1 MKKENVVICI
11 IGAVVVLGGVGFLI
25 KGVID
30 KRNQAIQESIAREEE
45 LKYLEEEYIP
55 SVYRIAIHEAFPV
68 KDVDWNYYQTS
79 EYLDEP
85 TMYVNLY
92 VYNEIMLEQ
101 DSDFE
106 PITLDE
112 VREYMDSSEI
122 TAEYVID
129 SGKNRF
135 EVSEYGMSDRIKAYY
150 EWFRGGGN
158 DLVEDYY
165 SDLNHSYNA
174 ARDDYPE
181 LGLPILSILEL
192 NYEQMCEVIELEE
205 TGSIEDFDAS
215 LFTENE
221 V

>member
-30 KRNQAIQESIAREEE
+30 RRNQAIQESIAREEE

-55 SVYRIAIHEAFPV
+55 SIYRINIHEVFPV

-85 TMYVNLY
+85 IMYVNLY

-135 EVSEYGMSDRIKAYY
+135 EVSEYGMSERIKAYY

-158 DLVEDYY
+158 DLVVDYF
-165 SDLNHSYNA
+165 SDLGCAYDGLRYDS
-174 ARDDYPE
+174 PE
-181 LGLPILSILEL
+181 LGLPVLYAYEMNLE
-192 NYEQMCEVIELEE
+192 QICEVIELEE
-205 TGSIEDFDAS
+205 TGSIEDFDTS
-215 LFTENE
+215 LFTEN
-221 V
+221 

>member
-55 SVYRIAIHEAFPV
+55 SVYRFAIHEAFPV
-68 KDVDWNYYQTS
+68 KDVGWNYYQTS

-85 TMYVNLY
+85 IMYVNLY

-106 PITLDE
+106 LITLDE

-129 SGKNRF
+129 SGKNRL

-150 EWFRGGGN
+150 EWFRGGGE
-158 DLVEDYY
+158 DLVEDYFA
-165 SDLNHSYNA
+165 DLDGAYDMARLYN
-174 ARDDYPE
+174 PE
-181 LGLPILSILEL
+181 LELPILFIKSM
-192 NYEQMCEVIELEE
+192 NCEQMCEVIELEE

-221 V
+221 E

>member
-30 KRNQAIQESIAREEE
+30 RRNQAIQESIAREEE

-55 SVYRIAIHEAFPV
+55 SIYRINIHEVFPV

-85 TMYVNLY
+85 MMYVNLY

-158 DLVEDYY
+158 ELVEDYY
-165 SDLNHSYNA
+165 GDLLYTYN
-174 ARDDYPE
+174 DFSQEYPE
-181 LGLPILSILEL
+181 LELPLYGIHEV
-192 NYEQMCEVIELEE
+192 NYEQMCELIELEE
-205 TGSIEDFDAS
+205 TGSIEDFDTS
-215 LFTENE
+215 LFTEN
-221 V
+221 